1 MTTCIRIYLCAVKKS
16 RWPLI
21 IIILL
26 GGIWGSSFILIK
38 RGLEVFQ
45 PIQVAGLRQFLAG
58 LVLLPWVF
66 QYSMGSQF
74 RKKEGSANPVKLT
87 SGDYYFLFMSGLV
100 GNGIPAFLFS
110 YAGTLIPSG
119 LSGIMNAFTPMFTL
133 LLGVVF
139 FKDRFTGKGL
149 IGVILGILGAIILL
163 APGFVFH
170 SGQPISPAGVLM
182 VTTAALMYGYNI
194 NLIKHKLHHLPAMVK
209 TAYPFF
215 FMGSMYFMVLMI
227 TGILDHWNAS
237 PEKAW
242 TALGYLAIL
251 GVVGSALSMVAFNIL
266 IKHTTALVASTNT
279 FIIPVVAVAWGIVE
293 NEPITWNMIVGLLF
307 SLAGIYLIIN
317 KPTEKA

>member
-1 MTTCIRIYLCAVKKS
+1 VKKS

-66 QYSMGSQF
+66 QYSLGRNF
-74 RKKEGSANPVKLT
+74 RKEDISENPVKLT

-139 FKDRFTGKGL
+139 FKDRFTGNGL